1 MEFPHR
7 GGLARA
13 RPGGSR
19 EETSVGEVGA
29 DRALIE
35 ASQADEFFS
44 HRCCAWVPFYSEKT
58 TPSGE
63 GTGDKQCGVAAV
75 GAQLQHTSGG
85 LLFHQPRQDLTY
97 GGRRLLQQTWEMD
110 AGS

>member
-1 MEFPHR
+1 M
-7 GGLARA
+7 G
-13 RPGGSR
+13 
-19 EETSVGEVGA
+19 T

-58 TPSGE
+58 TPRGE

-75 GAQLQHTSGG
+75 GAQLQHTSRG